1 MKPVLEILS
10 VVTALSVLLTACG
23 AATPSS
29 SVARS
34 SLNRVQDPA
43 VPQDDVATL
52 VQGDNA
58 FALDLYQSLR
68 SEDGNLAFSPY
79 SISLA
84 LGMAYAGARGSTET
98 QMAQALHYTLPQD
111 RLHPAFNRL
120 DQDLMEEAKPASDNE
135 QPLQLKIAN
144 AVWAEQTYSF
154 VQAYLD
160 LIARNYGAGVQLAD
174 FVQNYEAVRQEI
186 NDWVSKQTNDKIK
199 DLIPQ
204 GALDKMTR
212 MVLVNAIYFKAD
224 WLDQFD
230 PNDTK
235 DQPFHLLDGS
245 QVTSKMMTNTISVPC
260 ATGDGLQAVELPY
273 VGETAVMDIIVPDEG
288 HFKDVEAGLDA
299 QKFDSII
306 NALQSTQLQ
315 VGLPKFSYR
324 SSFSLSSSLSAMG
337 MPAAFDGNQADF
349 SGMTGNRDLYISE
362 VLHQAFVAVDEKGTE
377 AAAATAVIMRA
388 TAAMEPP
395 KQLTVDR
402 PFIYVIRD
410 LQSGQILFVGRVL
423 DPTR

>member
-1 MKPVLEILS
+1 MKPVLEVLS

-186 NDWVSKQTNDKIK
+186 NDWVSKQTNEKIK

-245 QVTSKMMTNTISVPC
+245 QVTSKMMTNTISVPY
-260 ATGDGLQAVELPY
+260 ASGDGLQAVELPY
-273 VGETAVMDIIVPDEG
+273 AGETAAMDIIVPDEG